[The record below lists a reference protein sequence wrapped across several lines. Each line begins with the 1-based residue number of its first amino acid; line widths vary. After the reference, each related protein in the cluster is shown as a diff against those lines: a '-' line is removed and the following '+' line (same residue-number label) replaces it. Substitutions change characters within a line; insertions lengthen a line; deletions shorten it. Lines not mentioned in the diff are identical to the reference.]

1 MVSNSLVHRKLQDYK
16 FILASSSP
24 RRLEILK
31 TNLHIHDVTVIP
43 SEFDEGLDKSKYSP
57 EQYVSETAALKGDD
71 VLKKTIPTADQS
83 FILLSSDTVI
93 VCDGNIFE
101 KPTTKERQWEMFQA
115 YRKHPDVNVISAVR
129 AIKYDT
135 TTHKVSS
142 SSQVATTKLCFR
154 ANVTDDLLQDYIDS
168 EEGLLAAG
176 GFKFQESGCLLFSG
190 IEGDYFNIVGLP
202 VAATYQVLSE
212 LL

>member
-1 MVSNSLVHRKLQDYK
+1 MVSNSLVHKKLQGYR

-24 RRLEILK
+24 RRLEILR

-43 SEFDEGLDKSKYSP
+43 PEFEENLDRSKYSP
-57 EQYVSETAALKGDD
+57 EQYVADTAALKGDD
-71 VLKKTIPTADQS
+71 VLKKVIPTADQN
-83 FILLSSDTVI
+83 FTLLSSDTVI
-93 VCDGNIFE
+93 VCNGNVFE

-115 YRKHPDVNVISAVR
+115 YQKYPDIKVISAVR
-129 AIKYDT
+129 AIKYDIT
-135 TTHKVSS
+135 TQKISS
-142 SSQVATTKLCFR
+142 SSRLATTKLCFR

-202 VAATYQVLSE
+202 VAATYQALLE